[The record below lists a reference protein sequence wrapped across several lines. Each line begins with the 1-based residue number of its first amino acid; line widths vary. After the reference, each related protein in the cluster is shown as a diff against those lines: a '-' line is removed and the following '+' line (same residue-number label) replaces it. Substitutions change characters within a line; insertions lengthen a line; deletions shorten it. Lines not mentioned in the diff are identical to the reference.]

1 MKVIGYK
8 VYSKIRNC
16 VVFVTDKKTH
26 LDSYIK
32 ARIASYSVLANVS
45 MEEAERVIKNQY
57 VVEEVKGAE
66 E

>member
-1 MKVIGYK
+1 MKVISYK

-57 VVEEVKGAE
+57 DIKEVQGEEN
-66 E
+66 

>member
-1 MKVIGYK
+1 MNIVGYK

-16 VVFVTDKKTH
+16 LVFVTDKKTH

-32 ARIASYSVLANVS
+32 ARIASYSVLVNIS

-57 VVEEVKGAE
+57 VIEEVKGAE

>member
-1 MKVIGYK
+1 MNIVGYK

-16 VVFVTDKKTH
+16 LVFVTDKKTH

-32 ARIASYSVLANVS
+32 ARVVSYSVLANVS

-57 VVEEVKGAE
+57 DIKEVQGAE